1 MGILDWIYPK
11 KCLGCQIRGRYFCLE
26 CQRRIGRR
34 GESLEYQGIVRRAIK
49 EIKYRGMYDLVS
61 ELVDIWGPEKPEVDV
76 LVTSVP
82 MWRGKK
88 RVRGYN
94 QAELIARVVARRW
107 GAEYVEL
114 LLRSRETRP
123 MYGLKKGEREENVR
137 GAFEINP
144 KSKISN
150 YKQIQNSTQVRNTKY
165 EMRNRILVLI
175 DDVWTSGATIRE
187 CVQVLKQA
195 GWEKVLPMALA
206 G

>member
-11 KCLGCQIRGRYFCLE
+11 KCLGCDAEGRYFCQS
-26 CQRRIGRR
+26 CQRQVRRR
-34 GESLEYQGIVRRAIK
+34 GSGLAYQGIVRRAIK
-49 EIKYRGMYDLVS
+49 EIKYRGTYDLVA
-61 ELVDIWGPEKPEVDV
+61 ELVEIWIPKRPEGEV

-82 MWRGKK
+82 MWGGKK
-88 RVRGYN
+88 WVRGYD

-107 GAEYVEL
+107 GVEYREL
-114 LLRSRETRP
+114 LVRTRETRP

-150 YKQIQNSTQVRNTKY
+150 YKQIQNSTQIRNTKY

-187 CVQVLKQA
+187 CVRVLKQA

-206 G
+206 S